1 MIMNIEIGA
10 LFKTLG
16 WPVSL
21 VVVLA
26 AVLTV
31 FGLTLDQVLAVA
43 GSMVGLWALLSL
55 AVNILKVAGVV
66 DDGTSGKWSAI
77 FNLLAIGAVAYI
89 LGSNPAFDFAKL
101 DASLQVI
108 AQFGAL
114 VLTYLINVMGTKAV
128 HAVQVKGL
136 GIRAFT
142 FSKVPSN

>member
-1 MIMNIEIGA
+1 MNIEIGA

-77 FNLLAIGAVAYI
+77 FNLLLLVRLHIFLEAI
-89 LGSNPAFDFAKL
+89 LRL
-101 DASLQVI
+101 TLQSLMRRSRSLHS
-108 AQFGAL
+108 L
-114 VLTYLINVMGTKAV
+114 VRWFLHT
-128 HAVQVKGL
+128 
-136 GIRAFT
+136 
-142 FSKVPSN
+142 